1 MSSSKDA
8 IPRHAIKLAADQAF
22 PKAAISGHPVTI
34 DYGGQE
40 MFLGLVPIDGGLH
53 PCKVVKQ
60 FQAAFTPHVQPPARY
75 GYAGAENE
83 WFEDYYLV
91 PFDGSRME
99 WVSTSHGRPPPGK
112 RPVEG
117 GREADGSPLYHA
129 IGEVDGVRTLG
140 KVSVNLG
147 GALFPFGGCEVMNE
161 YYEVLCWR

>member
-1 MSSSKDA
+1 MPPTKDA
-8 IPRHAIKLAADQAF
+8 APRHTIKLSSDQAF
-22 PKAAISGHPVTI
+22 PKASISGHPVTI

-40 MFLGLVPIDGGLH
+40 IFLGLVPFEGGLQ

-60 FQAAFTPHVQPPARY
+60 FQPPARY
-75 GYAGAENE
+75 GYAGSEFE

-99 WVSTSHGRPPPGK
+99 WVSTSRGRPPPGK

-117 GREADGSPLYHA
+117 GCESDGSPLYHA

-140 KVSVNLG
+140 KVNEALG
-147 GALFPFGGCEVMNE
+147 GALFPYNGEEIMNE